1 MIQVTHEELQRL
13 IRISYYSKRPLIVVG
28 PVGVG
33 KSMTIKDTAKK
44 IAKELELRYTDDWNH
59 INDPSYFVLIEQ
71 RATRFDPSD
80 IRGLPNFQGNDTVW
94 KKPSW
99 IPKQGQGIIFLE
111 ELTQAPPLIQTSLQ
125 SLLLTRA
132 VEERKIPDGYG
143 LIAAT
148 NRPED
153 DAAVFDVPANI
164 KNRLLWCELSPPS
177 AESWC
182 AWAAKNN
189 IHPTIIA
196 AVYRNPHWLFDE
208 KVSPQTY
215 AFRRPRTWEFLSDLI
230 YCCEKLKEEV
240 TEEIVATAIGEGA
253 AAEFMTYIRLHEKMK
268 DFRKIL
274 DGEAEP
280 PTELDLLTAVI
291 SNVVEFYRTHKDQ
304 KTMDKILRLCSR
316 IKEPE
321 FGVLLAKMCKNL
333 DGSTFIKLATRSKEA
348 QTFTERFGKYLFD

>member
-28 PVGVG
+28 AVGVG
-33 KSMTIKDTAKK
+33 KSMVIKDTAKQ
-44 IAKELELRYTDDWNH
+44 IAQEMNLKYTENWNH
-59 INDPSYFVLIEQ
+59 INDPTSFVLIEQ

-80 IRGLPNFQGNDTVW
+80 IRGLPNFQEDDTVW

-99 IPKQGQGIIFLE
+99 IPKHGQGIIFLE

-132 VEERKIPDGYG
+132 VEERKIPDDYG

-182 AWAAKNN
+182 EWAAKNN
-189 IHPTIIA
+189 IH
-196 AVYRNPHWLFDE
+196 
-208 KVSPQTY
+208 
-215 AFRRPRTWEFLSDLI
+215 
-230 YCCEKLKEEV
+230 
-240 TEEIVATAIGEGA
+240 
-253 AAEFMTYIRLHEKMK
+253 
-268 DFRKIL
+268 
-274 DGEAEP
+274 
-280 PTELDLLTAVI
+280 
-291 SNVVEFYRTHKDQ
+291 
-304 KTMDKILRLCSR
+304 
-316 IKEPE
+316 
-321 FGVLLAKMCKNL
+321 
-333 DGSTFIKLATRSKEA
+333 
-348 QTFTERFGKYLFD
+348 